1 MKIIKYRFPRLS
13 RRPTANQTQP
23 SPPPLKKR
31 ALLIGIQ
38 KMRQDVVETPQE
50 NDERIAEE
58 DVNAASKRKKKKKQ
72 KDKDKEEAPK
82 SAELKGPHRDVMHM
96 KQLLIG
102 ALYH

>member
-13 RRPTANQTQP
+13 RRPTAIQTQL

-38 KMRQDVVETPQE
+38 KIRQDGVETTQE
-50 NDERIAEE
+50 NDERTAEE
-58 DVNAASKRKKKKKQ
+58 DVNPASKRKKKGKQ
-72 KDKDKEEAPK
+72 KGKDKEEIPK
-82 SAELKGPHRDVMHM
+82 AGELKGPHRDVMQM